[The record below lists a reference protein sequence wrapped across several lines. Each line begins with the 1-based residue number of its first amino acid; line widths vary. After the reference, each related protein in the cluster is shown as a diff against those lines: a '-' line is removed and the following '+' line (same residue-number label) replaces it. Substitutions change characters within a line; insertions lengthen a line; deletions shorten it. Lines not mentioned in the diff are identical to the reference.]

1 MCRSYESG
9 KGSKKAA
16 SLVIEGTGKIRARR
30 KQRMYVM
37 GNGWSGKCGFNQAY
51 GVGSVIDGKSEAWES
66 HVMEEML

>member
-1 MCRSYESG
+1 M
-9 KGSKKAA
+9 A
-16 SLVIEGTGKIRARR
+16 IEGTGKIRARR